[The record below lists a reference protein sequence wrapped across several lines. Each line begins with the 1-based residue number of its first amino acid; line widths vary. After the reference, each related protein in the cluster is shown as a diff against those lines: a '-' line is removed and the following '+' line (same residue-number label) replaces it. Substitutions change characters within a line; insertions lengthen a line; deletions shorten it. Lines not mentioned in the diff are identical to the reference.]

1 MPTLEDKI
9 ADAFIQSTPSK
20 LIARLIGQAQ
30 DAAATAGKQA
40 AKARDD
46 ALNPAL
52 SGDDLERAR
61 REMDDAAFRR
71 DRLTSAASRLDVRLK
86 EMLRAE
92 EDARRRVEYDKAR
105 LERDTLAVEI
115 KEVYP
120 ALARQLAEL
129 ANRMAANDQRLE
141 LINRARRPT
150 GAPALKLAEALAR
163 QLADVAAAG
172 PDAPRISK
180 DLRLPA
186 FESTARRRF
195 EWPPAP

>member
-9 ADAFIQSTPSK
+9 AAAFTQSTPSN
-20 LIARLIGQAQ
+20 LIGRLIGQAQ
-30 DAAATAGKQA
+30 DAAAAADKQA
-40 AKARDD
+40 TKSQDD

-52 SGDDLERAR
+52 SGNDLERAR

-71 DRLTSAASRLDVRLK
+71 DRLTAAASRLEGRLK

-92 EDARRRVEYDKAR
+92 EDARRQIEYDRAKA
-105 LERDTLAVEI
+105 ERDALAEEI

-129 ANRMAANDQRLE
+129 ANRMAANDRALE

-163 QLADVAAAG
+163 ELAHVAAAG
-172 PDAPRISK
+172 SDAPRIAK
-180 DLRLPA
+180 MLRLPA
-186 FESTARRRF
+186 FVQKPNRPY
-195 EWPPAP
+195 EWPPIT

>member
-30 DAAATAGKQA
+30 DAAAAADKQA

-52 SGDDLERAR
+52 SGSDLERAR
-61 REMDDAAFRR
+61 CEMDDAAFRR
-71 DRLTSAASRLDVRLK
+71 DRLTAAALRLDDRLK

-92 EDARRRVEYDKAR
+92 EDARRQVEYDRAKA
-105 LERDTLAVEI
+105 ERDALASEI

-129 ANRMAANDQRLE
+129 ANRMAANDRTLE

-150 GAPALKLAEALAR
+150 GAPALKLAETLAR
-163 QLADVAAAG
+163 ELSNVTAAG
-172 PDAPRISK
+172 PDAPRIAK
-180 DLRLPA
+180 MLRLPA
-186 FESTARRRF
+186 FVQQPNRPY
-195 EWPPAP
+195 EWPPAA